1 MRTPKLL
8 LVALA
13 LWSGGFTAAFWSGGS
28 AAAESE
34 SQARAPQHPA
44 LYSFVDVFRLT
55 VNGPMAGLAGM
66 DAAPEAPIRVA
77 APQQPAVEP
86 SFAVRTS
93 RPQPDKWLLLIAGL
107 ALAGWVAHRRLVHSI

>member
-1 MRTPKLL
+1 MRTTKLL
-8 LVALA
+8 LAVLAFSAGGVA
-13 LWSGGFTAAFWSGGS
+13 TA
-28 AAAESE
+28 
-34 SQARAPQHPA
+34 QTTLQPHTPQHPA

-55 VNGPMAGLAGM
+55 VNGPMAGQSGL
-66 DAAPEAPIRVA
+66 DAATEAPIRVA
-77 APQQPAVEP
+77 APQQPLAEP

>member
-8 LVALA
+8 LAVLVA
-13 LWSGGFTAAFWSGGS
+13 WFGGA
-28 AAAESE
+28 AAAETDL
-34 SQARAPQHPA
+34 QARTPQHPA

-55 VNGPMAGLAGM
+55 VNGPMGLAAM

-107 ALAGWVAHRRLVHSI
+107 ALAGWVAHRRLVHSL